1 MNAILLLMGLL
12 ILSYVGSFL
21 VSARAVRGIGLP
33 SGAEYVVLGFL
44 IGPHMLGAVERS
56 MLVSFEPLAQVA
68 LGWLALV
75 IGLDFGFAGGKRVR
89 ASSVVLGV
97 MGAVVTGAAVFGAAL
112 LLLERFPVAP
122 LGVERW
128 LLAGGIAAACAET
141 TRHAVRWVVERH
153 QSEGHVADRLA
164 EISHADDLVPLLAL
178 AALFAVAPKIAHVPW
193 HVPVAGWLAVTVAL
207 GFALGAVAAL
217 LLGREYSLHTT
228 WGVLLG
234 TSLLAIGVASR
245 LELAPLAVTFF
256 MGVGMAVVSPHRVQ
270 IRNVVAAT
278 ERPVLLP
285 ALLLAGASVDL
296 RALQSTRGL
305 IAIIAAAI
313 VARVLGKILFGEML
327 RALVPAMRPAGP
339 LLGVGLLSSG
349 ALSMSIGLVLALRF
363 PGVVGDTVLVAAAV
377 SALLGELV
385 APAMIRRA
393 LVRAGEV
400 PEVEP
405 QSVRS
410 IPAPVVAS
418 TGNLSEGS
426 IEAAAHADETRTP

>member
-1 MNAILLLMGLL
+1 M
-12 ILSYVGSFL
+12 
-21 VSARAVRGIGLP
+21 
-33 SGAEYVVLGFL
+33 
-44 IGPHMLGAVERS
+44 
-56 MLVSFEPLAQVA
+56 A
-68 LGWLALV
+68 LGVVGALAT
-75 IGLDFGFAGGKRVR
+75 GG
-89 ASSVVLGV
+89 
-97 MGAVVTGAAVFGAAL
+97 AVFGAVFVL
-112 LLLERFPVAP
+112 LGRFPILP
-122 LGVERW
+122 PGIERW

-164 EISHADDLVPLLAL
+164 EISHADDLVPLIAL
-178 AALFAVAPKIAHVPW
+178 AALFALAPKVAHVPW
-193 HVPVAGWLAVTVAL
+193 HVPPAGWIAITVAL
-207 GFALGAVAAL
+207 GFGLGAVAAL

-234 TSLLAIGVASR
+234 TSMLAIGVASR

-285 ALLLAGASVDL
+285 ALLLAGASIDV

-305 IAIIAAAI
+305 IAVVAVAI
-313 VARVLGKILFGEML
+313 VARVIGKVLFGELL
-327 RALVPAMRPAGP
+327 RGVVPAMRPAGP
-339 LLGVGLLSSG
+339 LVGVGLLSSG

-377 SALLGELV
+377 SAVFGELV

-400 PEVEP
+400 PEVELA
-405 QSVRS
+405 STS
-410 IPAPVVAS
+410 IPASATPITTPPSSMAP
-418 TGNLSEGS
+418 SES
-426 IEAAAHADETRTP
+426 FLEAALRAEERGPRE